1 MDENIISYSPP
12 IEQTNNKLTEEYT
25 LLYNKFYT
33 DRIIYSNK
41 SSPFKIKCF
50 KFELRFLWE
59 SYIGKSTRIGYKDMN
74 ILVNTLHNIK
84 TDWDHLTK
92 INDLNRSCFN
102 TSSIIFLYLSLVSS
116 NNSIISFMVMLCFKF
131 PIYIVIG
138 LSDSIDSTFDFNE
151 STSAL
156 CAKTAPCA
164 QNIPRKNKH
173 FQFITYTRS

>member
-25 LLYNKFYT
+25 LLYNKFYI
-33 DRIIYSNK
+33 DRIIYSNR
-41 SSPFKIKCF
+41 SSPIKIKCF

-92 INDLNRSCFN
+92 INDLNNKYSPDNYFTEITN
-102 TSSIIFLYLSLVSS
+102 IYYSLFIESKQQLLTNINKLETFLH
-116 NNSIISFMVMLCFKF
+116 
-131 PIYIVIG
+131 
-138 LSDSIDSTFDFNE
+138 SIDLIT
-151 STSAL
+151 
-156 CAKTAPCA
+156 
-164 QNIPRKNKH
+164 NK
-173 FQFITYTRS
+173 